1 MEGRKGRG
9 RMEGRKCR
17 GRMEGGSVEG
27 GWRESGG
34 GGRED
39 RVKHTCTT
47 VPCQLHVGTFVH
59 VRYNN

>member
-9 RMEGRKCR
+9 RMEGRKGR
-17 GRMEGGSVEG
+17 GRME
-27 GWRESGG
+27 ESGG

-59 VRYNN
+59 VRYNS